1 MKLHDH
7 RLLKTLASAGAALF
21 ALCAT
26 TLEASAGAVGGHV
39 DITGSMLNVGG
50 APARFFCATGVT
62 VPHPRR
68 TAEGDGEAG
77 ETAWNEAAEEA
88 MRMVDERPRA
98 ILADLAPAMV
108 AGPIVRSAS
117 GAFEGREPGG
127 LRQRLARAFGRS

>member
-50 APARFFCATGVT
+50 APARFFLR
-62 VPHPRR
+62 HRS
-68 TAEGDGEAG
+68 DG
-77 ETAWNEAAEEA
+77 AASKA
-88 MRMVDERPRA
+88 NSR
-98 ILADLAPAMV
+98 
-108 AGPIVRSAS
+108 G
-117 GAFEGREPGG
+117 
-127 LRQRLARAFGRS
+127 